1 MDLLADCCLP
11 PSRYPTGA
19 TSHCST
25 PSTSPLTPP
34 LPLPSHRRSFGSS
47 APPLTCPLPCWQAKS
62 RSSLQKS
69 MALSP
74 LPGQLLLRNP
84 LPNLPLSHVPSLPLP
99 LLPPL
104 PPTLHPLLCLC
115 GEDSCA

>member
-25 PSTSPLTPP
+25 PLTSPLTPP

-47 APPLTCPLPCWQAKS
+47 APPFTLPSPCWLAKS
-62 RSSLQKS
+62 RSSLLKS
-69 MALSP
+69 TAPGP
-74 LPGQLLLRNP
+74 LPRRLLIRNP
-84 LPNLPLSHVPSLPLP
+84 LPNPHLNPMPSLPQP
-99 LLPPL
+99 MLPPL
-104 PPTLHPLLCLC
+104 PLTRHPPPLPLW
-115 GEDSCA
+115 